1 MRNRKNTPST
11 GQFPVR
17 HQDHKKPVTR
27 RDFLA
32 QGFLSGLGIAVGP
45 SLLGFLGS
53 MPKAYAAECAGL
65 TPPALDRIPFICFD
79 LAGGANIA
87 GSNVI
92 VGGPGGQGDFASVTA
107 VGYRKLGSL
116 ALPATVDTRLGLAFH
131 PQSALLEG
139 IFDKAKNPAIIG
151 KTNGTVFCTR
161 SNDDTSNNPLNPM
174 YGIARAGSKGRLSST
189 TLIGTK
195 NSLSGGNSVGPG
207 SMNLETLSVKTVS
220 NANQATGLVDT
231 GKLGTLLGVKNAAG
245 ESTGST
251 LRVMQAVEK
260 ISAAKSG
267 QISEAQV
274 VKDILGCSYTDTAT
288 QVQNSSDTSKLNPI
302 SDPQIIGGTVNGA
315 TVLPIFTAAEIGNS
329 GNGVNG
335 NFRKT
340 AAIMKLVV
348 EGHVGAGTVELGG
361 YDYHDGNRINGE
373 NKDREAGRC
382 IGAVLEYASRLNKP
396 VMIYVYTDGGVSSN
410 GTPDPAAGGKP
421 QWTSDNGSTAAA
433 FFLVYNPK
441 GVTSIKQQIG
451 YFTNTG
457 SVFTG
462 TAAVKASV
470 TSNNVTQLSE
480 AIVLNYLA
488 LHGSAAVGTF
498 DKVLPMQGLGSSTV
512 WDQYIGVGQLDLAG
526 ITL

>member
-45 SLLGFLGS
+45 SLLGLLGA

-65 TPPALDRIPFICFD
+65 TPPALNRIPFICFD

-92 VGGPGGQGDFASVTA
+92 VGGPGGQADFASVTA

-116 ALPATVDTRLGLAFH
+116 ALPTTVDTRLGLAFH

-139 IFDKAKNPAIIG
+139 IFEKAKNPVITTR
-151 KTNGTVFCTR
+151 TNGAVFCTR

-207 SMNLETLSVKTVS
+207 SMNVETLSVKTVS
-220 NANQATGLVDT
+220 NASQATGLVDT
-231 GKLGTLLGVKNAAG
+231 GKLGSLLGAN
-245 ESTGST
+245 TGGA
-251 LRVMQAVEK
+251 LRVMEAVER

-288 QVQNSSDTSKLNPI
+288 QVRTSSDTSKLNPI
-302 SDPQIIGGTVNGA
+302 SDPKIIGGTDLNSV
-315 TVLPIFTAAEIGNS
+315 THLPIFTAAEIGNS
-329 GNGVNG
+329 GNG

-348 EGHVGAGTVELGG
+348 DGHVGAGTVELGG

-373 NKDREAGRC
+373 NKDKEAGRC

-410 GTPDPAAGGKP
+410 GTPDAAAGGKP

-433 FFLVYNPK
+433 FFLVYNPN

-462 TAAVKASV
+462 TATVKASV

-488 LHGSAAVGTF
+488 LHGSPAVGTF
-498 DKVLPMQGLGSSTV
+498 GTILPMQGLGSSTV
-512 WDQYIGVGQLDLAG
+512 WDQYIAAGQLNLTGVA
-526 ITL
+526 L